1 MSAGR
6 LALGDHI
13 GLVTG
18 AGRGIGLATARELA
32 SRGARGLVLVDVP
45 GAELEAAAA
54 GLGDRAVAVPADVTD
69 AEAMEGAVDVALEH
83 FGALD
88 VVVANAGIE
97 RVGTM
102 RTQPAEEFER
112 VIEVNLLGVYRTLRP
127 AIEPVVER
135 RGHLLAV
142 SSVAATMAWPLAV
155 AYGASKSGVDSL
167 MRGLRAELLH
177 TGATAGAAYFG
188 YIDTSMM
195 ERARSN
201 PAVEHGFKR
210 LPARMKRPHP
220 PEAAARAIVD
230 GVEQRKARVW
240 VPRGV
245 GTNLLLRGV
254 FHTLDDRFT
263 RKMDVAGAVG
273 IAEAEAR
280 ERRLVAS

>member
-1 MSAGR
+1 VRGNR
-6 LALGDHI
+6 LELRDRVC
-13 GLVTG
+13 LVTG
-18 AGRGIGLATARELA
+18 AGRGIGLATGRELA
-32 SRGARGLVLVDVP
+32 TRGARGVVLVDLP
-45 GAELEAAAA
+45 GDELDAAAA
-54 GLGDRAVAVPADVTD
+54 SLGDRAIAVGADVTD
-69 AEAMEGAVDVALEH
+69 AEAIRDAVQAALEH

-97 RVGTM
+97 RIETV
-102 RTQPAEEFER
+102 RTQRAEDFER

-155 AYGASKSGVDSL
+155 AYGASKGGVDSL

-195 ERARSN
+195 ELTRSK
-201 PAVEHGFKR
+201 PAIEHSFSR
-210 LPARMKRPHP
+210 FPAWMQRPHP

-230 GVEQRKARVW
+230 GIEGRKARVW
-240 VPRGV
+240 APRMV
-245 GTNLLLRGV
+245 GTNLVLRGV
-254 FHTLDDRFT
+254 LHLLDDRFT
-263 RKMDVAGAVG
+263 RQFDIAGAVQ
-273 IAEAEAR
+273 IAEAESR
-280 ERRLVAS
+280 ERHPVAP